1 MPWPTKSYAPPL
13 DGQVFNL
20 KANQPGYVANATEPI
35 LEIVPNDTL
44 VARVFITNRD
54 IGFVT
59 QQFQSREEPLKVD
72 VRIDSFPFSE
82 FGDVEGTVK
91 RIGSDALPPDDVN
104 PYYRFPTEIE
114 LDAQQLGDTLPLQS
128 GMSVTANIKL
138 RERRVITI
146 LSDLFV
152 RKIDSLRSGG

>member
-1 MPWPTKSYAPPL
+1 MR
-13 DGQVFNL
+13 F
-20 KANQPGYVANATEPI
+20 
-35 LEIVPNDTL
+35 
-44 VARVFITNRD
+44 
-54 IGFVT
+54 
-59 QQFQSREEPLKVD
+59 
-72 VRIDSFPFSE
+72 
-82 FGDVEGTVK
+82 
-91 RIGSDALPPDDVN
+91 PPDDVN